1 MATALTRITE
11 AHLILIA
18 SLTINFHVDFARRNP
33 RQRGITH
40 AFRITGIKPMS
51 SNTASIAAS

>member
-1 MATALTRITE
+1 MATALMRITK

-18 SLTINFHVDFARRNP
+18 SLAIPFHVDFARRNP

-40 AFRITGIKPMS
+40 VFRITGIKPMS